1 MSLITEPA
9 SYRGVVVEHAVSMT
23 KEKGLPQFV
32 AKFRALE
39 KYDSEEKVWID
50 WSSQEDSEITAYLVL
65 FSSTGDPIFHAKDV
79 QKVFEW
85 DGASLMAL
93 NLLELEGAE
102 VQFEVVEHTYKE
114 KTSLQVAN
122 IRGYNEEPG
131 GSVKKLDDDEL
142 VKLNA
147 NFSNALKKL
156 SGGPKVAKADK
167 TTTAKDK
174 NNPPALTATAEKDE
188 STATKVA
195 AKRGRPKKTTTAP
208 PPPAAPTEVE
218 ATTEAAK
225 EVPDVPVEEAIEEFN
240 KKDKAGPASPPA
252 APKALPSPP
261 SATKTTAPVNTMTYE
276 EAWTKCYGQ
285 KAKTVDDKTIAAAFT
300 AAMHRQAPGVSEAE
314 ISGEDWA
321 LIAEAVIGECG

>member
-32 AKFRALE
+32 ARFRALE
-39 KYDSEEKVWID
+39 RYDSEEKVWID
-50 WSSQEDSEITAYLVL
+50 WSSQKDSEITAYLVL
-65 FSSTGDPIFHAKDV
+65 FDGKGDPIFHAKDV

-142 VKLNA
+142 AKLNA
-147 NFSNALKKL
+147 QFGNALKKL

-167 TTTAKDK
+167 TTT
-174 NNPPALTATAEKDE
+174 
-188 STATKVA
+188 TKVA

-208 PPPAAPTEVE
+208 PPPAAPTEEE
-218 ATTEAAK
+218 ATTEAGTGT
-225 EVPDVPVEEAIEEFN
+225 DIPVNEAIEEF
-240 KKDKAGPASPPA
+240 KDKKATPA
-252 APKALPSPP
+252 APGVPKAPP
-261 SATKTTAPVNTMTYE
+261 APPTAAKESVTVAATGARTMTYE

-300 AAMHRQAPGVSEAE
+300 AAMHRQAPGVSEDE

>member
-1 MSLITEPA
+1 MSLITESA

-23 KEKGLPQFV
+23 KGKGLPQFV
-32 AKFRALE
+32 AKLRALE
-39 KYDSEEKVWID
+39 RHDSEEKVWVD
-50 WSSQEDSEITAYLVL
+50 WSSREDSEITAYLVL
-65 FSSTGDPIFHAKDV
+65 FDSKGDPIFHAKDV

-102 VQFEVVEHTYKE
+102 VQFEVVEHKFE
-114 KTSLQVAN
+114 GKIRIQVAN
-122 IRGYNEEPG
+122 IRGYNEKPG
-131 GSVKKLDDDEL
+131 GSVKKLDDNEL
-142 VKLNA
+142 AELNA
-147 NFSNALKKL
+147 QFGNALKKL

-167 TTTAKDK
+167 TTT
-174 NNPPALTATAEKDE
+174 
-188 STATKVA
+188 TKVA
-195 AKRGRPKKTTTAP
+195 AKRGRPRKTTTAP

-218 ATTEAAK
+218 ATTEAGTGA
-225 EVPDVPVEEAIEEFN
+225 DIPVDEAIEEF
-240 KKDKAGPASPPA
+240 KDKKATPA
-252 APKALPSPP
+252 APGVPKAPP
-261 SATKTTAPVNTMTYE
+261 APPTAAKESVTVAATGAGTMTYE

>member
-39 KYDSEEKVWID
+39 RYDSEEKVWID
-50 WSSQEDSEITAYLVL
+50 WSGQEDSEITAYLVL
-65 FSSTGDPIFHAKDV
+65 FDAKGDPIFHAKDV

-85 DGASLMAL
+85 DGTSLQGL
-93 NLLELEGAE
+93 NLLDIEGAE
-102 VQFEVVEHTYKE
+102 VQFEVIEHTYKE
-114 KTSLQVAN
+114 KTSNQVAN

-142 VKLNA
+142 TKLNA
-147 NFSNALKKL
+147 QFGASLKKL
-156 SGGPKVAKADK
+156 SGGPKAAKADK
-167 TTTAKDK
+167 TTTA
-174 NNPPALTATAEKDE
+174 TATAAK
-188 STATKVA
+188 

-208 PPPAAPTEVE
+208 PPPTAPTEEE
-218 ATTEAAK
+218 ATTQAGTGT
-225 EVPDVPVEEAIEEFN
+225 DIPVDEAIEEF
-240 KKDKAGPASPPA
+240 KDEKTTTPATPT
-252 APKALPSPP
+252 APKAPP
-261 SATKTTAPVNTMTYE
+261 APPTAAKESAAPAADAETMTYE
-276 EAWTKCYGQ
+276 LAWTKCYGK

-300 AAMHRQAPGVSEAE
+300 AAMHRQAPGVSEDE
-314 ISGEDWA
+314 ISGEDWT

>member
-9 SYRGVVVEHAVSMT
+9 SYRGVVVEHAVGMT

-39 KYDSEEKVWID
+39 KYDPDEKVWID
-50 WSSQEDSEITAYLVL
+50 WSSRDDSEITAYLVL
-65 FSSTGDPIFHAKDV
+65 FNGKGDPIFHVKDV

-85 DGASLMAL
+85 DGTSLQGL
-93 NLLELEGAE
+93 NLLDLDGAE

-114 KTSLQVAN
+114 KTSNQVAN

-142 VKLNA
+142 AKLNA
-147 NFSNALKKL
+147 QYGSALKKL
-156 SGGPKVAKADK
+156 SGGPKVAKAGK
-167 TTTAKDK
+167 
-174 NNPPALTATAEKDE
+174 TATA
-188 STATKVA
+188 TATA

-208 PPPAAPTEVE
+208 PPPAAPTEEE
-218 ATTEAAK
+218 ATTEAATGT
-225 EVPDVPVEEAIEEFN
+225 DIPVDEAIEEFKKEN
-240 KKDKAGPASPPA
+240 KVPPPPASAPKAPPVPPA
-252 APKALPSPP
+252 ATEE
-261 SATKTTAPVNTMTYE
+261 SAVAASTIAVKTTTYE
-276 EAWTKCYGQ
+276 LAWTECYSK
-285 KAKTVDDKTIAAAFT
+285 KAKTVDDKTIAAAFS
-300 AAMHRQAPGVSEAE
+300 AAMHRQAPGASETE

>member
-32 AKFRALE
+32 AKLIAVERH
-39 KYDSEEKVWID
+39 DSEEKVWVD
-50 WSSQEDSEITAYLVL
+50 WSNNEDREITAYLIL
-65 FSSTGDPIFHAKDV
+65 FNKAGDPIFHAKDV

-85 DGASLMAL
+85 DGVSLVAL
-93 NLLELEGAE
+93 NLLDLENAE

-114 KTSLQVAN
+114 KTSMQVAN

-142 VKLNA
+142 AKLNA
-147 NFSNALKKL
+147 QFGTSLKKL

-167 TTTAKDK
+167 SATTKA
-174 NNPPALTATAEKDE
+174 
-188 STATKVA
+188 A

-208 PPPAAPTEVE
+208 LPPAAPTEAE
-218 ATTEAAK
+218 ATVEVTK
-225 EVPDVPVEEAIEEFN
+225 EVPEVPVEEAIEEFKKEN
-240 KKDKAGPASPPA
+240 KVPPPPAS
-252 APKALPSPP
+252 APKAPP
-261 SATKTTAPVNTMTYE
+261 APPTKESVAASAPALAAMTYE
-276 EAWTKCYGQ
+276 MAWALCYEK
-285 KAKTVDDKTIAAAFT
+285 KAKTVDDKMIAAAFS
-300 AAMHRQAPGVSEAE
+300 AAMHRQAPGASETE

>member
-32 AKFRALE
+32 AKLMALE
-39 KYDSEEKVWID
+39 KYDSEEKTWVN
-50 WSSQEDSEITAYLVL
+50 WSGREDREITAYLVL
-65 FSSTGDPIFHAKDV
+65 FNGKGEPIFHAKDV

-85 DGASLMAL
+85 DGTSLMAL
-93 NLLELEGAE
+93 NILELEGAE
-102 VQFEVVEHTYKE
+102 VQFEVVEHTYNE
-114 KTSLQVAN
+114 KTSNQVAN

-142 VKLNA
+142 AKLNA
-147 NFSNALKKL
+147 QFGASLKKL

-167 TTTAKDK
+167 TTTA
-174 NNPPALTATAEKDE
+174 TAT
-188 STATKVA
+188 A

-208 PPPAAPTEVE
+208 PPPTAPTEAE
-218 ATTEAAK
+218 ATTEATK
-225 EVPDVPVEEAIEEFN
+225 EVPEVPVEEAIEEFKKEN
-240 KKDKAGPASPPA
+240 KVPPPPAS
-252 APKALPSPP
+252 APKAPP
-261 SATKTTAPVNTMTYE
+261 APTTNKSATAPTLILAPMTYE
-276 EAWTKCYGQ
+276 MAWALCYEK
-285 KAKTVDDKTIAAAFT
+285 KAKTVDDKMIAAAFS
-300 AAMHRQAPGVSEAE
+300 AAMHRQAPGASETE